1 MRHALATLLI
11 ATSLTLGSGVA
22 LAAPK
27 PHYPPPSPPPPPP
40 VPAWTWTGF
49 YVGGNVG
56 YGWGNSNTT
65 VNFFDP
71 TGLLFSSQGSFGV
84 NGALGGGQIGYDWQS
99 GNWVFG
105 AVADFQGANQSGSGV
120 FICPA
125 SACAA
130 GPFADS
136 LSQQLRWFGT
146 VRGNIGITTNM
157 SEYLWYV
164 TGGLAYGEIKTVENI
179 SGLGQAA
186 SLNFTDVNTG
196 FAVGAGVR
204 GHIVGN
210 WSWMVEYLYMDL
222 GRINDTGATGI
233 VSSGTGFCDT
243 HVCLLTPGSSS
254 TFTDNI
260 LRFGINLKW
269 P

>member
-1 MRHALATLLI
+1 MRQALATLLI

-22 LAAPK
+22 MAAPK
-27 PHYPPPSPPPPPP
+27 PHYPPPPPPP

-204 GHIVGN
+204 GHLVGN

-233 VSSGTGFCDT
+233 VSSGVGFCDT

>member
-1 MRHALATLLI
+1 MRQALATLLI
-11 ATSLTLGSGVA
+11 ATSLTLGAGVA
-22 LAAPK
+22 MAAPK
-27 PHYPPPSPPPPPP
+27 PHYPPPPPPPP

-49 YVGGNVG
+49 YVGGNIG

-65 VNFFDP
+65 VNFSDP

-99 GNWVFG
+99 ANWVFG
-105 AVADFQGANQSGSGV
+105 AVADFQGADQSGSGV

-125 SACAA
+125 SACGA
-130 GPFADS
+130 GPFSDN
-136 LSQQLRWFGT
+136 LSQRLRWFGT

-164 TGGLAYGEIKTVENI
+164 TGGLAYGNIRTVESI
-179 SGLGQAA
+179 TGPGQAA
-186 SLNFTDVNTG
+186 SLIFDDVNTG